1 MKFRVTLFLAAAVF
15 AIPAVRAAD
24 SPYQTA
30 TLLDVQQQ
38 VQRTPRSWLWDTP
51 VTFDEVVSYEL
62 SFRIGNTSY
71 TSEYIPDVQPN
82 GPIPAEWKPG
92 NQLDIRIQKHALF
105 VKLSYDGEIE
115 THVTR
120 RHLAKTP

>member
-1 MKFRVTLFLAAAVF
+1 MKLRSIWLLAAALS
-15 AIPAVRAAD
+15 AMPWVRAAD
-24 SPYQTA
+24 APYQTA
-30 TLLDVQQQ
+30 TLLNVQQQ
-38 VQRTPRSWLWDTP
+38 VQRTPRSWLWNTP

-62 SFRIGNTSY
+62 VFRVGNTNY

-82 GPIPAEWKPG
+82 GLIPTEWKPG

-115 THVTR
+115 THITG
-120 RHLAKTP
+120 RHTARNP